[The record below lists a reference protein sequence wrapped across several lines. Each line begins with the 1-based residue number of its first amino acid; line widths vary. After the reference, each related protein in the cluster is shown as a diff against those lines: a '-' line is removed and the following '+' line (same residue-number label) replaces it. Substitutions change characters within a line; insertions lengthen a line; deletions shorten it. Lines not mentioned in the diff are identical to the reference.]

1 LTLALGVFRQRAPML
16 SRSRRVP
23 EGAGF
28 GRAVLP
34 LALLLLLASP
44 ALAEEQVPRAH
55 LEGTLY
61 DFGTVKTGAK
71 VQYTIPLQNLGATDL
86 VIQDLRLSVPALT
99 VRTPRVI
106 PPREA
111 AILTLEL
118 DTSGFR
124 GDVQARVVL
133 RTNDPHAPSLELH
146 VRGRVESAVELLP
159 RPAIFLSAFRWEI
172 EQRESALTIVNR
184 EESPLKILGVR
195 SEGDRFTVRLEP
207 VEVGRRYQLVVKLRG
222 SGPSGLGLGRITFS
236 TNRGETIAIPVFTL
250 LRDQIYVSPP
260 ELDLGQISLEQIEK
274 HPDSLKA
281 KTETL
286 YVYKYRGKDFRI
298 QVDAPPS
305 FVALEK
311 TPADGPGAMVN
322 IPGQGSTAIFEIK
335 VAPMIREQLK
345 LGTLEGTIR
354 IRTNDPE
361 FPEVLVPIRC
371 ELSK

>member
-1 LTLALGVFRQRAPML
+1 M
-16 SRSRRVP
+16 
-23 EGAGF
+23 
-28 GRAVLP
+28 
-34 LALLLLLASP
+34 
-44 ALAEEQVPRAH
+44 
-55 LEGTLY
+55 
-61 DFGTVKTGAK
+61 
-71 VQYTIPLQNLGATDL
+71 
-86 VIQDLRLSVPALT
+86 
-99 VRTPRVI
+99 I

-146 VRGRVESAVELLP
+146 VGGRVESAVELLP
-159 RPAIFLSAFRWEI
+159 RPAIFLSAFRWEA

-236 TNRGETIAIPVFTL
+236 TNQGETIAIPVFTL

-260 ELDLGQISLEQIEK
+260 ELDLGQISLGQIEK

-281 KTETL
+281 RTETL
-286 YVYKYRGKDFRI
+286 YVYKYRGEDFRI
-298 QVDAPPS
+298 QVDAPAS

-311 TPADGPGAMVN
+311 TPADGPGAIVN
-322 IPGQGSTAIFEIK
+322 IPGQGPTAIFEIK
-335 VAPMIREQLK
+335 VAPLRGQLK

-361 FPEVLVPIRC
+361 FPEILVPIRC
-371 ELSK
+371 DLSK